1 MGRGWLPSVPPHHVS
16 HHKRVAESDPPEPQ
30 VQTLLPTLMLLPGAW
45 VPEHQFYHL
54 YNKFWVHRG
63 WNLFSGSHL
72 LLQATRIL
80 HPFIWLSSL
89 SEISTCRGSQ
99 GAQTV
104 TSTWEVKRWWVKST
118 IASTPLSVSLSFT
131 ETESVVG
138 KHGGGGDLEMRQQK
152 KAKRKN
158 EKRPQTK
165 IHNND
170 TSGNSNSP
178 DLLESWENMLVANMI
193 FLVTNDDK

>member
-30 VQTLLPTLMLLPGAW
+30 VQTMLPTLMLLPGAW
-45 VPEHQFYHL
+45 VPECQFYHL
-54 YNKFWVHRG
+54 YKKFWVHRG

-104 TSTWEVKRWWVKST
+104 TSTWEVKHWWVKST

-131 ETESVVG
+131 ETESVAG
-138 KHGGGGDLEMRQQK
+138 KHGGGVGSWDASAEK
-152 KAKRKN
+152 SKTKKRK
-158 EKRPQTK
+158 KTT
-165 IHNND
+165 NNN
-170 TSGNSNSP
+170 TQQWQFRKLQQPWFTRELGEYACS
-178 DLLESWENMLVANMI
+178 
-193 FLVTNDDK
+193 